1 MTQRS
6 SRMDFRGSP
15 GRDGAGVNLIR
26 TFSHGEVREFD
37 PFLMMDYFNSKD
49 PNDYIR
55 GFPMHPHRG
64 IETITYLVRG
74 EIDHEDSLGNQ
85 GVIKDGSCQWM
96 NAGSGIM
103 HQEMP
108 QPSEHMLGVQ
118 VWLNLPAKRKM
129 SHPAYNDLT
138 SENIPLVEEDNLKVK
153 VLAGNYKGTVGP
165 LVEEDTEPFFYHF
178 EATGEANVTFETDPA
193 YNVYFFVLEGEVKFG
208 DKSYPMA
215 SGAVTEAGSLMSFEF
230 NGPAHVIVLGGRPLR
245 EPIAWGGPI
254 VMNTQLELNQAFA
267 DLRNGTFIKAS
278 GTGI

>member
-1 MTQRS
+1 MTERV

-49 PNDYIR
+49 PNDYIK

-74 EIDHEDSLGNQ
+74 EIDHEDSLGNK
-85 GVIKDGSCQWM
+85 GIIADGSCQWM
-96 NAGSGIM
+96 SAGSGIL

-118 VWLNLPAKRKM
+118 VWLNLPKKRKM
-129 SHPAYNDLT
+129 SRPAYNDLT
-138 SENIPLVEEDNLKVK
+138 GENIPLVEEDDLKVK
-153 VLAGNYKGTVGP
+153 VLAGDYKGTVGP

-178 EATGEANVTFETDPA
+178 EALGEAAVTFETDPD
-193 YNVYFFVLEGEVKFG
+193 YNIYFFVLEGEVEFDG
-208 DKSYPMA
+208 RTYPMA
-215 SGAVTEAGSLMSFEF
+215 SGAVTEAGHQMSFGF
-230 NGPAHVIVLGGRPLR
+230 NQPAHVIVLGGRPLR

-254 VMNTQLELNQAFA
+254 VMNTQPELNQAFA
-267 DLRNGTFIKAS
+267 DLRNGTFIKQS

>member
-1 MTQRS
+1 MKQRTAQF
-6 SRMDFRGSP
+6 DFRGSP

-26 TFSHGEVREFD
+26 TFSHGEVKQFD
-37 PFLMMDYFNSKD
+37 PFLMMDYFNSHD
-49 PNDYIR
+49 PDDYIR

-74 EIDHEDSLGNQ
+74 EIDHEDSLGNK

-96 NAGSGIM
+96 NAGSGIL

-129 SHPAYNDLT
+129 SRPAYHDLT
-138 SENIPLVEEDNLKVK
+138 GENIPQVQEDNLVVK
-153 VLAGNYKGTVGP
+153 VLAGDYRGTIGP

-178 EATGEANVTFETDPA
+178 AAAGPAEVTFDTKEED
-193 YNVYFFVLEGEVKFG
+193 NIYFFVLEGEVEFSG
-208 DKSYPMA
+208 RTYTMA
-215 SGAVTEAGSLMSFEF
+215 SGALTNPGGAMSFSF
-230 NGPAHVIVLGGRPLR
+230 SGPAHVIVLGGKPLR

-254 VMNTQLELNQAFA
+254 VMNTQQELNQAFA
-267 DLRNGTFIKAS
+267 DLRNGTFIKQS